1 MRASFIRRVRTMHA
15 ADAPKAAEWI
25 GRSHPVSERLAKALP
40 GLLRGLLL
48 EESLT
53 GVVVEY
59 IRDDGREPELAA
71 FGLSGFIG
79 ETCATGLLAEPSP
92 HIELLLLDR
101 ALQGRPEPAFM
112 AYEEIAE
119 ANAGDGLTLV
129 PIFWL
134 QCANDFADPEAH
146 ALLGLAQQTLLQR
159 HRGYRLARIVKE
171 IPASRAAVFMGGGFR
186 EHCRFPAGAP
196 LSFNPGATLG
206 EDHAVFTVTR
216 EEIEA
221 NWPSS
226 TIAHMFAYDPPR
238 CAFTRAE
245 QQVLTGAADGLTDA
259 KIAQVLGVSINAIT
273 TRWRSIY
280 GRLAERAP
288 AVLRSEEEGANGARG
303 EEKRR
308 KAVAFVAEH
317 PEELRPYAHAPRRP
331 RRGAR

>member
-1 MRASFIRRVRTMHA
+1 MEASFIRRVRTMHA
-15 ADAPKAAEWI
+15 GDTPKAAEWI
-25 GRSHPVSERLAKALP
+25 VRGYPVSEQLAKSLP
-40 GLLRGLLL
+40 SLLLRLIL

-59 IRDDGREPELAA
+59 VHGDGRAPELAA

-79 ETCATGLLAEPSP
+79 EACAAGLLAEPAP
-92 HIELLLLDR
+92 HIELVLLDR
-101 ALQGRPEPAFM
+101 ELRARPEPAFLT
-112 AYEEIAE
+112 YEEIAE

-134 QCANDFADPEAH
+134 QHTNDFADPEAH

-171 IPASRAAVFMGGGFR
+171 IPANRAAVFMGGGFS
-186 EHCRFPAGAP
+186 EHCRLPAGAP
-196 LSFNPGATLG
+196 LSFNRGATLAQ
-206 EDHAVFTVTR
+206 DHVIFTVTR
-216 EEIEA
+216 AEIEA

-245 QQVLTGAADGLTDA
+245 QQVLIGAADGLTDA
-259 KIAQVLGVSINAIT
+259 KIGRMLGVSINAIA

-280 GRLAERAP
+280 ARLLERAP
-288 AVLRSEEEGANGARG
+288 AVLLFEEGSNGGRG

-317 PEELRPYAHAPRRP
+317 PEELRPHAHAPRR
-331 RRGAR
+331 RRKVN

>member
-1 MRASFIRRVRTMHA
+1 MGATFIRRVRTMHA
-15 ADAPKAAEWI
+15 GDTPKAAEWI
-25 GRSHPVSERLAKALP
+25 GRSHPVSGHLARALP
-40 GLLRGLLL
+40 SLLQGLIL

-59 IRDDGREPELAA
+59 IRDDERDPELAA
-71 FGLSGFIG
+71 FGLSAFIG
-79 ETCATGLLAEPSP
+79 EACATGLLAEPAP
-92 HIELLLLDR
+92 HIELVLLERARDR
-101 ALQGRPEPAFM
+101 SEPAFLT
-112 AYEEIAE
+112 YEEIAE

-134 QCANDFADPEAH
+134 QRTNNFADPEAH

-159 HRGYRLARIVKE
+159 HRGYRLARIIKE
-171 IPASRAAVFMGGGFR
+171 IPAHRAAVFLGGGFR
-186 EHCRFPAGAP
+186 EHCRFSAGAA
-196 LSFNPGATLG
+196 LSFNPGATLA

-216 EEIEA
+216 AEIEA

-245 QQVLTGAADGLTDA
+245 QQVLIGAADGLTDA
-259 KIAQVLGVSINAIT
+259 KISQLLGVSLNAIT

-280 GRLAERAP
+280 ARLVQCAP
-288 AVLRSEEEGANGARG
+288 AVMCFEEGANGGRG

-308 KAVAFVAEH
+308 KAVAFVSEH
-317 PEELRPYAHAPRRP
+317 PEELRPYAHSQRRT
-331 RRGAR
+331 RGKA